1 MNTTT
6 RALIGLMTVTGGL
19 RAQDTSASQARRTTV
34 GVEIDALPYILSGYY
49 GSVWVGRHQW
59 RARAVVSRSTLPS
72 FVVQDGFEAHRIDVV
87 AALVDHFFK
96 ADFRGFWVGGGAEYW
111 QNDVRSKTSRQSASW
126 DNVAATLGG
135 GYVWKFYRNFYLNPW
150 AAGHL
155 IVGGDTKV
163 PVGGETFEPSRLTG
177 EVSLKVGWHF

>member
-19 RAQDTSASQARRTTV
+19 RAQDASASQARRTTV

-49 GSVWVGRHQW
+49 GSVWVGRDQW

-72 FVVQDGFEAHRIDVV
+72 FVVQDGFEDHRIDVV

-96 ADFRGFWVGGGAEYW
+96 PDFRGFWVGGGAEYW
-111 QNDVRSKTSRQSASW
+111 QNDVRSKTSGQSASW

-135 GYVWKFYRNFYLNPW
+135 GYVWKFYGNFYLNPW
-150 AAGHL
+150 GAGHL

-163 PVGGETFEPSRLTG
+163 PVGAETFEPSRFTG

>member
-19 RAQDTSASQARRTTV
+19 RAQDASASQARRTTV

-49 GSVWVGRHQW
+49 GSVWVGRDQW

-72 FVVQDGFEAHRIDVV
+72 FVVQDGFEDHRIDVV

-96 ADFRGFWVGGGAEYW
+96 PDFRGFWVGGGAEYW
-111 QNDVRSKTSRQSASW
+111 QNDVRSKTSGQSASW

-135 GYVWKFYRNFYLNPW
+135 GYVWKFYQNFYLNPW
-150 AAGHL
+150 GAGHL

-177 EVSLKVGWHF
+177 EVSIKVGWHF